1 MSSKR
6 KPVIKFKQRI
16 IPDLKINN
24 ATPLNPPTH
33 KSENLTI
40 VQGSGRQINAQ
51 QMIVDKKD
59 VNSY

>member
-6 KPVIKFKQRI
+6 KSVIKFKQRI
-16 IPDLKINN
+16 TPDLKINN
-24 ATPLNPPTH
+24 ATPLHPPTH